1 MGKEIEREKTNTFDD
16 ALFWSKRTRASA
28 VTMSD
33 VSHKHCKRENFRI
46 SDTNGK
52 GRQYL
57 WSGGQHRHS
66 LSYQEEVK
74 AVQNHTVTEY
84 VFREPLC
91 DSVSMKQSLFRE
103 NFQISVSVKQYNV
116 CK

>member
-1 MGKEIEREKTNTFDD
+1 
-16 ALFWSKRTRASA
+16 
-28 VTMSD
+28 
-33 VSHKHCKRENFRI
+33 
-46 SDTNGK
+46 
-52 GRQYL
+52 
-57 WSGGQHRHS
+57 
-66 LSYQEEVK
+66 VK